1 MLFRSISLVLA
12 DNARAEFSF
21 ISSFFGRPE
30 DLLHPI
36 TSDKM
41 NITWTRSLSNQSHA
55 GGPGDMTRRPSAFDA
70 NSSQLSSFHDDDS
83 ASVLSDGQ
91 GFAATQA
98 HTGRG
103 DRSQRSAVES
113 IWKQVFEPTLEYGKV
128 RSTMCHLLSVSY
140 LMYSPTELHFRHL
153 DAIFARLPIYPEH
166 DPDQRQSD
174 GSAYRCTRQLSHSI
188 DGGLSDQHQATTLA
202 AVPERNGREYR

>member
-12 DNARAEFSF
+12 DNARAEFAF
-21 ISSFFGRPE
+21 ISAFFGRPE

-55 GGPGDMTRRPSAFDA
+55 GDPGNMSRRPSAFDA

-91 GFAATQA
+91 SFAAHAPGQNRT
-98 HTGRG
+98 
-103 DRSQRSAVES
+103 DRSQRSAAEN
-113 IWKQVFEPTLEYGKV
+113 IWKQVFEPTLEYGRV
-128 RSTMCHLLSVSY
+128 RFHQ
-140 LMYSPTELHFRHL
+140 
-153 DAIFARLPIYPEH
+153 I
-166 DPDQRQSD
+166 
-174 GSAYRCTRQLSHSI
+174 QL
-188 DGGLSDQHQATTLA
+188 
-202 AVPERNGREYR
+202 